1 MDVLTLMYMV
11 IGLFIALWVVVLLF
25 VKYYLDIK
33 KWAPEA
39 RVFKEA
45 RKKKLAILE
54 ITDSA
59 GRTAFM
65 VGKKR
70 RRRDIHFEGSEH
82 GILIDPKLQGN
93 APENRTVDGV
103 PIHHFS
109 TQYPFSMSDKNAR
122 ALETIIEHARAN
134 YPELNF
140 LTDSDILILTSTP
153 RSDLDHD
160 VANYIAEYQPEV
172 EREILTKK
180 FALDTTNKLPLQL
193 NHQLIEELNA
203 KGIPIRYK
211 PLDRNQIIEYLNS
224 KYNTNLN
231 PKKLMINRDKEGN
244 INIIERKTKAIKATI
259 EKIGNVCKLTVP
271 DVINPGLEIGTMED
285 GNINI
290 PDAELTPNNK
300 EETEYILKVGTDES
314 GEKKKYTIIHDKEE
328 DIWTVYETE
337 KTRVKLTK
345 EDVVEQIAQLQ
356 QEVQTEPVKHGWF
369 SYTYAFNNSPM
380 GMLAQD
386 MQQLVLL
393 IQRMTREELK
403 GEWERYVPLAFAVLI
418 IVVAII
424 ALVTVLGRGGGA

>member
-1 MDVLTLMYMV
+1 LMWMV
-11 IGLFIALWVVVLLF
+11 VGLFIALWVVVVLF
-25 VKYYLDIK
+25 LKYYLDIK

-70 RRRDIHFEGSEH
+70 KKRDIHFQGSEH

-122 ALETIIEHARAN
+122 ALETIIEYTREN
-134 YPELNF
+134 YPELSF

-153 RSDLDHD
+153 REDLEHD
-160 VANYIAEYQPEV
+160 VSNYIAEYEPEV

-180 FALDTTNKLPLQL
+180 FTLDSASNQPLQL
-193 NHQLIEELNA
+193 THELIKELKE
-203 KGIPIRYK
+203 KGIQINYK
-211 PLDRNQIIEYLNS
+211 PLDKKEIIEYLNT
-224 KYNTNLN
+224 KYNTNIN
-231 PKKLMINRDKEGN
+231 PKKVTVIRDKEGN
-244 INIIERKTKAIKATI
+244 ISIVERKTKAIKATI
-259 EKIGNVCKLTVP
+259 EKIGNICKLTAP
-271 DVINPGLEIGTMED
+271 NIINPGIEIGIMED
-285 GNINI
+285 DNINV
-290 PDAELTPNNK
+290 PDAELMPNNSD
-300 EETEYILKVGTDES
+300 ETEYTLKVETDK
-314 GEKKKYTIIHDKEE
+314 GEKKKYTIINDKEE
-328 DIWTVYETE
+328 NVWTVYETE
-337 KTRVKLTK
+337 KTKVKLTK

-356 QEVQTEPVKHGWF
+356 QEVQTEPVKHGFF

-418 IVVAII
+418 IAVAII
-424 ALVTVLGRGGGA
+424 ALFLTLGKGGGA